1 MYFHCISVRLVPYDA
16 WDIYMINAVDAG
28 VYEYGCRDGS
38 QGMRRCNAERWRH
51 NKDKTSDAER
61 KSQGY
66 GYRTT
71 GVEPVFERY
80 MKENKK

>member
-1 MYFHCISVRLVPYDA
+1 MDVV
-16 WDIYMINAVDAG
+16 M
-28 VYEYGCRDGS
+28 GS

>member
-1 MYFHCISVRLVPYDA
+1 MQLMQE
-16 WDIYMINAVDAG
+16 YMSMDV
-28 VYEYGCRDGS
+28 VMGS

>member
-1 MYFHCISVRLVPYDA
+1 MQLMQE
-16 WDIYMINAVDAG
+16 YMSMDV
-28 VYEYGCRDGS
+28 VMGS
-38 QGMRRCNAERWRH
+38 QKMRRCNAKRWGQ

-71 GVEPVFERY
+71 GVEPVSERY
-80 MKENKK
+80 KKEDKK